1 MAQEITPDIC
11 VIGGGS
17 GGLTVAAGAAQMGAR
32 TVLVERSKMGGDCLN
47 YGCVPSKALL
57 AAGRA
62 AQAIRMAHRFG
73 IEARD
78 PVVDFAKVHDHVHRV
93 IANIAPHDSVER
105 FEGLGVTVIK
115 AEARFV
121 DARTVEAGEVR
132 IRARRFVIA
141 TGSSPVIPPV
151 PGIERAPYFTNQ
163 TIFDNTAPLDHLI
176 VIGGGPIGVELA
188 QAHRH
193 LGCRVTIVEM
203 FSLLGNDDPELADI
217 VRLRLRRDG
226 IDLHEG
232 AKITAI
238 ASPDGGIE
246 VGFEA
251 DGKGATVAGSHLLVA
266 AGRGANVDGLGL
278 ERAGIEYSRA
288 GIVVDSRLRTTNRR
302 VFAIGDAAT
311 GYRFTHIAGY
321 HAGIVI
327 RNALFRL
334 PARVNYRAVPWVTYT
349 SPELAQVG
357 LTEAAARETHG
368 RIRVLRAPF
377 ADNDRAWTERDVDG
391 LVKVITTR
399 RGVVVGVGM
408 VGAGAGE
415 VIQGWCLPI
424 ARRMKIKH
432 MAALILPYPTRGE
445 VNKHAAASYFT
456 QRLFGERT
464 RRLVRLL
471 ARLG

>member
-1 MAQEITPDIC
+1 M
-11 VIGGGS
+11 
-17 GGLTVAAGAAQMGAR
+17 AAGAAQMGAR

-62 AQAIRMAHRFG
+62 AQAIRTAHRFG
-73 IEARD
+73 VDARD
-78 PVVDFAKVHDHVHRV
+78 PVVDFAKVHDHVHGV
-93 IANIAPHDSVER
+93 IADIAPHDSVER

-121 DARTVEAGEVR
+121 DARTVEAGEMR

-232 AKITAI
+232 AKITAVA
-238 ASPDGGIE
+238 ASDGGIE

-334 PARVNYRAVPWVTYT
+334 PARVDYRAVPSVTYT

-357 LTEAAARETHG
+357 LTEAAAREAHG
-368 RIRVLRAPF
+368 GIRVLRAPF
-377 ADNDRAWTERDVDG
+377 ADNDRARTECDVDG

-408 VGAGAGE
+408 VGAEAGE

-432 MAALILPYPTRGE
+432 MAGLILPYPTRGE

-456 QRLFGERT
+456 QRLFGERM